1 MKQPVFFL
9 AFANDQ
15 DRHLP
20 LLDQERKEVIQ
31 HLLPLENE
39 QYIQLLTESSATI
52 NDLTSLITQV
62 KDRLAIFH
70 YAGHA
75 ESDKLFLADQAANS
89 DGLADLLGTQVNL
102 KLVFLN
108 GCSTKEQVERLLA
121 NGVPAVIATSVPIGD
136 TAAKEFANAF
146 YKALATQ
153 HTLKEAFDI
162 AASRQKMADGPE
174 ANWHRGQ
181 GLPPLAQDATFP
193 WGLYTKD
200 DAKEILDWK
209 ISLVSAGTFIISN
222 AGYKYQ
228 SGQVMNKKIVET
240 IANAIAD
247 YNFKIQFMFQEAKR
261 RKKDPK
267 LRDLRAAVI
276 DAFPTP
282 IGMHLRRLIQSD
294 KVSVDRLQRMVNLY
308 SVSVEFL
315 AFIMLA
321 QLWDELFKNQDLN
334 IPESQANILTAFAK
348 ADKST
353 FDTFNYFDVI
363 RGVSDIFELNKIE
376 PFVKEFFALK
386 QAAFDNSDLLN
397 AHLALEEMKNNLKGT
412 IAAEEIESFCVQAE
426 DHLCTLF
433 SHIGFAAKYTMAT
446 IKTIELDKERHA
458 DPNFRHNLVILNRLM
473 ESIGVLDD
481 VLVSNVYS
489 DNKAVVLLNNEDAVY
504 PYLNLSPFI
513 IDENALSGQYNSK
526 LFFFRYIQDGSLV
539 FELIE
544 NRKDQLLVSE
554 DKYPS
559 VKNQFQAFKRTIPES

>member
-174 ANWHRGQ
+174 ANWYRGQ